1 MLAFN
6 NHFKFLLNIDLF
18 GKVPKLYYKGKP
30 KRRTFIGSFS
40 TILYMIIYICFF
52 IYKIKRM
59 ANKVDVNY
67 YETYIF
73 TEGVPSIELNNDNYY
88 GGFALGNPL
97 TLKTFIDETIYYP
110 KGIYRKGIRKDDDWK
125 WEEEEVELER
135 CKLEK
140 FGSKYRDFFK
150 NVNLDNLYCVK
161 ELNATLEGYMT
172 SDVYSYFKI
181 DFYPCHN
188 STKNNF
194 SCKPTE
200 IIDNY
205 ITSTF
210 IEFKMQ
216 DIELTP
222 NVYATPIQFQRRD
235 IQGVAFKHLLQN
247 IYTHLQ
253 IVIIETDEDILGFK
267 DFGKIRKEKFLKY
280 DESFVHVAPAVSD
293 IYKNGGSFV
302 TVTIQL
308 AGKVLTQ
315 KRTYTKLIDVLGEV
329 GGFMEVIFS
338 LFQTTLFFLTD
349 NLYDI
354 SLVNNLFSFDIKNN
368 NIIIKNNNNSN
379 QKIENILFDKKS
391 INNGP
396 NNMINDLS
404 SHRII
409 NINNSKDLS
418 NNSGYNE
425 NALNK
430 KKINNE
436 INSISRNIKMK
447 KIKRKIKIKKG
458 KSIHD
463 LQTNG
468 NSDAKTLEL
477 EEKIINIEKNM
488 NDKNILNESKLNNNN
503 YIGEK
508 EKDKVTEG
516 NNKNENTKVIIN
528 KIVFN
533 PFCTYFCFLC
543 FRKRKNLEN
552 NLLDKGMDLIA
563 EKLDI
568 LNIFKKLYN
577 IDKSNE

>member
-1 MLAFN
+1 MFAFS
-6 NHFKFLLNIDLF
+6 NHFKFLLTLDLF
-18 GKVPKLYYKGKP
+18 GKVPKLYYKGKT

-40 TILYMIIYICFF
+40 TILYMIIYIGFF

-59 ANKVDVNY
+59 LDKVDLNY

-110 KGIYRKGIRKDDDWK
+110 KGIYRTGIRIDDDWVWK
-125 WEEEEVELER
+125 EQELELER

-140 FGSKYRDFFK
+140 FGSKYKDLFK
-150 NVNLDNLYCVK
+150 NVNLDNLYCLK
-161 ELNATLEGYMT
+161 NINATLQGYMT

-188 STKNNF
+188 SSENNF

-200 IIDNY
+200 IIDRY

-222 NVYATPIQFQRRD
+222 NVYATPVEFQRKD

-253 IVIIETDEDILGFK
+253 IVNIETDEDILGFK
-267 DFGKIRKEKFLKY
+267 DFANIRKEKFLKY
-280 DESFVHVAPAVSD
+280 DESFVHVAPAVAD
-293 IYKNGGSFV
+293 IYKKPSSFC

-329 GGFMEVIFS
+329 GGFMEVIYS
-338 LFQTTLFFLTD
+338 LFQTILIFLTD

-354 SLVNNLFSFDIKNN
+354 SLVNNLFSFDIEKNT
-368 NIIIKNNNNSN
+368 IIIKNNNNY
-379 QKIENILFDKKS
+379 KIGKNLYDKKS
-391 INNGP
+391 IDNPYNS
-396 NNMINDLS
+396 NINDLS
-404 SHRII
+404 SHRIM
-409 NINNSKDLS
+409 NINKSKDLS
-418 NNSGYNE
+418 VDHNNKE
-425 NALNK
+425 NVLNNN
-430 KKINNE
+430 KINND
-436 INSISRNIKMK
+436 INPISRNVKVIKMK
-447 KIKRKIKIKKG
+447 KKIKIKKG
-458 KSIHD
+458 KSIQD

-468 NSDAKTLEL
+468 NNDAKTLNL
-477 EEKIINIEKNM
+477 EDKTINLD
-488 NDKNILNESKLNNNN
+488 DKNILNESKLKNNN
-503 YIGEK
+503 YINQK
-508 EKDKVTEG
+508 EKDKVFEE
-516 NNKNENTKVIIN
+516 NKKNENTKTIIN
-528 KIVFN
+528 EIKFN

-543 FRKRKNLEN
+543 FRKRKILEN
-552 NLLDKGMDLIA
+552 NLLDKGIDLIA

-568 LNIFKKLYN
+568 LNIFKKIYN
-577 IDKSNE
+577 IDKNNVKSET